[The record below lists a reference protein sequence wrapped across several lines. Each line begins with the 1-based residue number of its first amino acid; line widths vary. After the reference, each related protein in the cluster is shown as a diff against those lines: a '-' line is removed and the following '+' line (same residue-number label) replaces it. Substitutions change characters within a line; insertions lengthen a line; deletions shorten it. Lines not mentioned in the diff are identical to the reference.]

1 MMAATLK
8 KCCDKHTHFREKVR
22 VEEQRAQKNDR
33 ILRGDRLVYL
43 IYDYFRTTG
52 SYDEIQGL
60 SGLFNV
66 RLENDDIQ
74 DFDLRW
80 EQALLSASD

>member
-1 MMAATLK
+1 MMAAALK
-8 KCCDKHTHFREKVR
+8 KCYDKHTHFRKKIS

-33 ILRGDRLVYL
+33 FLRGDRLVFS
-43 IYDYFRTTG
+43 ICDYFRTTG
-52 SYDEIQGL
+52 SFDEIQGL
-60 SGLFNV
+60 SRWFKK

-74 DFDLRW
+74 DFDQRW